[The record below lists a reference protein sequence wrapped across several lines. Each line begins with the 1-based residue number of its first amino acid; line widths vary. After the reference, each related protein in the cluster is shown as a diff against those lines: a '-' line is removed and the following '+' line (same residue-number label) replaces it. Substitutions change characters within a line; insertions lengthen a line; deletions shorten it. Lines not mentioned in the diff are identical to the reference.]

1 MALYLVE
8 NEEAVINKWGCY
20 WIVKADNAK
29 EAIDYVYRYENLY
42 DSDSPVTLSAIR
54 KAAKET
60 GIMKRKLSAV
70 KIDEKLFCGDQVYRI
85 W

>member
-8 NEEAVINKWGCY
+8 NEEALINSWGCY
-20 WIVKADNAK
+20 WIVKADNVK
-29 EAIDYVYRYENLY
+29 EAIDYVYRYENLH
-42 DSDSPVTLSAIR
+42 DLDIPVMLSTVR